1 MLLDSWQVFAELEKD
16 EQPEVALVRRDR
28 GGLGV
33 DLLKKGDRMVEGAL
47 DVVEA
52 ELFPETKRISVG
64 F

>member
-1 MLLDSWQVFAELEKD
+1 
-16 EQPEVALVRRDR
+16 VALVRRDR

-33 DLLKKGDRMVEGAL
+33 DLLKKGDRMVKGAL

-64 F
+64 FKEQEQVAVQVDVRD

>member
-1 MLLDSWQVFAELEKD
+1 M
-16 EQPEVALVRRDR
+16 RRDR

-33 DLLKKGDRMVEGAL
+33 DFLKKGDRMVESAL

-52 ELFPETKRISVG
+52 ELFPETKRVSVG

>member
-1 MLLDSWQVFAELEKD
+1 M
-16 EQPEVALVRRDR
+16 RRDR

-33 DLLKKGDRMVEGAL
+33 DFLKKGDRMVESAL

-64 F
+64 FKEQEQVAVQVDIRD